1 MVSGKG
7 YIDRFLTEREICDL
21 TTEALAQ
28 ANLNGRRVLV
38 IIPDH
43 TRTAPIPLFFRL
55 FHELLGGRVAALD
68 YLVALGTHQPMGEEA
83 LNKLVG
89 VTAAERAHKYRDVR
103 IFNHRWDLPDTFV
116 TIGTISAA
124 EIEEITGGLMRQDV
138 SVTLNK
144 LIFDYDQLII
154 CGPTFPHEVVGF
166 SGGNKYFFPGIGGPE
181 VIHFTHWLGAVITSM
196 EVIGTKH
203 TPVRRVIDRAASFI
217 DVPKLC
223 FSLVVKDIS
232 EACPTKLNRAGT
244 ELVGSPSC
252 GLAGLFI
259 GIPEEAYEHAADLSA
274 KLHIVYVDKPFK
286 RVLSVMP
293 EMYDDLWTAAK
304 GMYKLEPAIADGGEV
319 IIYAPHINEVSY
331 THGRVIDQI
340 GYHVRDYFLKQ
351 WDRYKAFPWGVLAH
365 STHLRGIGTFEDG
378 VERPRIQVTL
388 ATGIPEERCQQ
399 VNLGY
404 LDPAMIDM
412 AEWEGRE
419 GEGIL
424 LVRKAG
430 EMLYKISES
439 TDQQIG
445 KLETLREGE

>member
-1 MVSGKG
+1 MVIGKG
-7 YIDRFLTEREICDL
+7 YEEGFLSEEQVHEL
-21 TTEALAQ
+21 MAQ
-28 ANLNGRRVLV
+28 ALDELDLRDKRVLI

-55 FHELLGGRVAALD
+55 FHEFMGEKVAALN
-68 YLVALGTHQPMGEEA
+68 YLVALGTHQPMSEEA
-83 LNKLVG
+83 LNRLVG
-89 VTAAERAHKYRDVR
+89 ITAEERTGKYAQVR
-103 IFNHRWDLPDTFV
+103 IFNHEWADPTTFTTLGV
-116 TIGTISAA
+116 
-124 EIEEITGGLMRQDV
+124 ITEHETH
-138 SVTLNK
+138 TLSNGMLSLNVPVRINK
-144 LIFDYDQLII
+144 MILDYDRLII

-166 SGGNKYFFPGIGGPE
+166 SGGNKYFFPGISGPE

-196 EVIGTKH
+196 EIIGTKH
-203 TPVRRVIDRAASFI
+203 TPVRQVIDRAASSI

-232 EACPTKLNRAGT
+232 GD
-244 ELVGSPSC
+244 
-252 GLAGLFI
+252 LAGLFI
-259 GIPEEAYEHAADLSA
+259 GTPEEAYEHAADLSA
-274 KLHIVYVDKPFK
+274 KLHIIYVDKPFK

-319 IIYAPHINEVSY
+319 IIYAPHITEISY

-351 WDRYKAFPWGVLAH
+351 WERFKDYPWGVLAH
-365 STHLRGIGTFEDG
+365 STHLRGIGTFENQ
-378 VERPRIQVTL
+378 VENPRIQVTL
-388 ATGIPEERCQQ
+388 ATGISEERCRR

-404 LDPAMIDM
+404 LDPATVDT

-424 LVRKAG
+424 VVPKAG
-430 EMLYKISES
+430 EMLYRV
-439 TDQQIG
+439 G
-445 KLETLREGE
+445 K